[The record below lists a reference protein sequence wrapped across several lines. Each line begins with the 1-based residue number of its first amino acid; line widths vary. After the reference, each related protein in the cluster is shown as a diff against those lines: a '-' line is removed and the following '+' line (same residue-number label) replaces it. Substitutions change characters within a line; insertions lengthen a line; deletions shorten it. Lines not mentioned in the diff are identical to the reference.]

1 MILKVKNPIFLFS
14 SLAATPLKKV
24 PFYGLIKSKQ
34 KVLKSLYSFHFL
46 KEFDLRFDFAAFVV
60 VVKKL
65 WLTLISHFS
74 VPDGCSQWLHPRK
87 NVVCYFEG
95 KRSVASLNPC
105 LCTHLIYTNVG
116 LNAEAQLD
124 ITSGT

>member
-14 SLAATPLKKV
+14 SLATATPLKKV

-60 VVKKL
+60 VVVKKIL
-65 WLTLISHFS
+65 VDSHLSFFCSRWLLTM
-74 VPDGCSQWLHPRK
+74 
-87 NVVCYFEG
+87 
-95 KRSVASLNPC
+95 AS
-105 LCTHLIYTNVG
+105 
-116 LNAEAQLD
+116 
-124 ITSGT
+124 S

>member
-60 VVKKL
+60 VVKKTL
-65 WLTLISHFS
+65 VDSHLSFFCSRWLLTM
-74 VPDGCSQWLHPRK
+74 
-87 NVVCYFEG
+87 
-95 KRSVASLNPC
+95 AS
-105 LCTHLIYTNVG
+105 
-116 LNAEAQLD
+116 
-124 ITSGT
+124 S